1 MKNLE
6 VSNETPKSNQKTI
19 EEIKKEIDDYF
30 SK

>member
-6 VSNETPKSNQKTI
+6 VSNETTKSNQKTI